1 MSIFKTA
8 LVTTALVFG
17 SATTV
22 FAQDAM
28 VDKAKDMAV
37 DKGVDMAKDKA
48 MGVVGDDKAGYI
60 DPAAKAGKDL
70 LKGESA
76 KDAVL
81 GAVKSEGT
89 SASKGA
95 IGGITDTSLSSGE
108 AVTAGKVIFNGGSKE
123 DAAIAV
129 AKGRAKDSLQE
140 KAEGFVSQTVAG
152 KPSASD
158 SVIIDS
164 PSIAAPA
171 TPQVAVNCPSGTT
184 AQPNGTCMITGDY
197 K

>member
-1 MSIFKTA
+1 
-8 LVTTALVFG
+8 
-17 SATTV
+17 
-22 FAQDAM
+22 
-28 VDKAKDMAV
+28 
-37 DKGVDMAKDKA
+37 
-48 MGVVGDDKAGYI
+48 MGVVGDDKAALV

-95 IGGITDTSLSSGE
+95 IGGITDTSLSSDE
-108 AVTAGKVIFNGGSKE
+108 ALTAGKVILKGGSKE

-129 AKGRAKDSLQE
+129 AKGRAKDSLKE

-152 KPSASD
+152 EHRASD
-158 SVIIDS
+158 SVVVDS
-164 PSIAAPA
+164 TSVAAPA
-171 TPQVAVNCPSGTT
+171 TPQVTVNCPSGTT